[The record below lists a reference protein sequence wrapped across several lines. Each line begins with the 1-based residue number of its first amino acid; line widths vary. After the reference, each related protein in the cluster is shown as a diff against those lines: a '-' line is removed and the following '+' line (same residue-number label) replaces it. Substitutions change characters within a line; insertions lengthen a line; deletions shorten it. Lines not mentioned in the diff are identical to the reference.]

1 MAQEAFRLYR
11 TAQNLLTLK
20 EPILSEP
27 KTLESF
33 HRNSISDLKTS
44 TGTLPLSFASSS
56 LQRKLK
62 TRESRTSCQ
71 SISTSDGSVH
81 SNSSSSRNE
90 TDEEAQLGNGTL
102 MSNGNGQHRRISTG
116 NTRFNLNREMDAL
129 TIGKDRVKSVASNS
143 ADDESGFSS
152 MNSFHHENIAALL
165 PPPPLNSTMISNQFL
180 MDAND
185 DAMNK
190 ASATIDNMNKID
202 NHLGNSIFGCGTM
215 PDIKAS
221 LPIMHKRWESAPPIP
236 PKKNL
241 ATFNTLQTA
250 ANGDDKKSGI
260 HVLWV

>member
-1 MAQEAFRLYR
+1 M
-11 TAQNLLTLK
+11 
-20 EPILSEP
+20 
-27 KTLESF
+27 
-33 HRNSISDLKTS
+33 SDLKSTS
-44 TGTLPLSFASSS
+44 GTIPLSFAPAS

-62 TRESRTSCQ
+62 TRESRISCQ

-90 TDEEAQLGNGTL
+90 TDEELQLGNGTL
-102 MSNGNGQHRRISTG
+102 CNGNNNNNQQRRISTG
-116 NTRFNLNREMDAL
+116 NARFNLNREMDAL
-129 TIGKDRVKSVASNS
+129 TIGKDRLKSVASNS

-165 PPPPLNSTMISNQFL
+165 PPAPLNSTMISNQFL

-185 DAMNK
+185 DVVHK
-190 ASATIDNMNKID
+190 GLPIIEDLPKVDN
-202 NHLGNSIFGCGTM
+202 NHMENSVFSCGPM

-241 ATFNTLQTA
+241 ATFNSMQTA
-250 ANGDDKKSGI
+250 TNGDDKKSGI